1 MDIRRFIFPLAAS
14 LVVGVVVYALS
25 LVSQQSLR
33 ADIAQLKAQSVEVD
47 KRLSDI
53 AVLAEKVN
61 ALETR
66 LATPKKP
73 AVEAPAAAAPAEPE
87 AAPAAPA
94 APAQ

>member
-66 LATPKKP
+66 LATPEKP
-73 AVEAPAAAAPAEPE
+73 AAEAPAAAPAEPE